1 MSVRRRRLRVVAL
14 AVLAAVLV
22 WLVADPLLGHR
33 LGITDGEQTLDLG
46 AAPVGVVAL
55 LASLSGWG
63 LLAALERFGVRRAH
77 AIWTAV
83 AGAVL
88 TVSFLPF
95 IGNGIASGTRV
106 SLALMHLAVAAV
118 LVPGLGGTSPG
129 ARADAIGGDRPH
141 QVRREQHQMEAVC
154 RAVGPDTCADWA
166 VREVCVPGRGRGR
179 RLVDA
184 DRAAAAATAGAVTA
198 GSPVDDRL

>member
-1 MSVRRRRLRVVAL
+1 MSVRRRRLGVVAL

-63 LLAALERFGVRRAH
+63 LLAALERFGVRRAR
-77 AIWTAV
+77 AIWTGV

-88 TVSFLPF
+88 TLSFLPF
-95 IGNGIASGTRV
+95 IGNGIDSGTRV

-118 LVPGLGGTSPG
+118 LVPGLGGTSSG
-129 ARADAIGGDRPH
+129 TRADAIGGRPPTPSTP
-141 QVRREQHQMEAVC
+141 RTAPDGGG
-154 RAVGPDTCADWA
+154 GP
-166 VREVCVPGRGRGR
+166 RGR
-179 RLVDA
+179 A
-184 DRAAAAATAGAVTA
+184 
-198 GSPVDDRL
+198 